1 MAFLRF
7 VYDFVVGD
15 DWTLA
20 VLAVAAITAVWLLDR
35 GGFASWWLLPVAV
48 VAGLGVSVSRAAR
61 R

>member
-7 VYDFVVGD
+7 LYDFVVGD

-35 GGFASWWLLPVAV
+35 SGVESWWLLPVAV
-48 VAGLGVSVSRAAR
+48 VAGLGLSVGRAAR